1 MLAIDDMKRLAKMQ
15 ELLLKRTSNDRDK
28 NLEKYIDI
36 IKQIDK
42 YDFQELLSKIN
53 QVNEHNQTL
62 EDEVQF
68 LEEINNS
75 YQQILEQQLLFKRN
89 SELYGYT
96 ELELSDLE
104 TIDIEY
110 VNDRIS
116 AINGYLIT
124 KKNISDNKEQLQDK
138 NNELIKEE
146 KNKEL
151 LKKRLL
157 EFEESLRNNFINA
170 EGRSVVDGK
179 LQYISVVSEYKD
191 LGYDIKEL
199 LSDKETLRVLLKKVN
214 NEKIEIDEKL
224 KTADI
229 CYNSMPSVESKQI
242 LDDITKEN
250 LSVKYKLTM
259 LKILDLLILDTD
271 EMELFRKKREDL
283 LDLIKYRMNC
293 LTKLGKYISIDPF
306 ARTRVL
312 EQLEMVDSIND
323 NSKKINLLKK
333 EIAELSERL
342 DDNISQNNRYM
353 IQISD
358 KRAIIISR
366 TSINDI
372 DISSISIDEED
383 KNDVLGKI
391 ILENQVIKVRSVPV
405 QFNNQI
411 VKQKTNSVI
420 KRVSEMLNNVG
431 NKKMDNSSD
440 IAPELVIVPEI
451 VSIVDDHIDNN
462 DQKSEMVEKDSLE
475 VDKIFN
481 SSATSS
487 LEEPPLNVLPLEKE
501 GVVDNEVSKKETDE
515 SKIEKVTL
523 EDVSNEDIFMNVL
536 PFEPTS
542 LFTDRSDMEEVEKS
556 VKHEEIKEEKAS
568 FSDMTVL
575 LDDKKKKIDLPDS
588 MEELEA
594 EMPEAFWVTQEEP
607 VEQEK
612 EISFDEQVNALL
624 SGDSE
629 VKSKKLVA

>member
-312 EQLEMVDSIND
+312 EQLEMVDSIDD

-440 IAPELVIVPEI
+440 ISPELVIVPET

-462 DQKSEMVEKDSLE
+462 NQNIEMVEKDSLE
-475 VDKIFN
+475 E
-481 SSATSS
+481 SS
-487 LEEPPLNVLPLEKE
+487 LNVLPLEQDGSEVDGETVKE
-501 GVVDNEVSKKETDE
+501 KKDD

-556 VKHEEIKEEKAS
+556 VKQEEIKEEKAS

-607 VEQEK
+607 VEQET

-629 VKSKKLVA
+629 VKSRKLVA